1 MTAEPVIIWHN
12 PRCSKSR
19 GALRILEERGVP
31 HEVRLYLEHPP
42 SVAEIEEVMAKLGIT
57 DPRQMMRKKEPEYRE
72 LGLQDADRAQLIRA
86 MAEHP
91 RLIERPILIR
101 EDRAIIAR
109 PPELAEDF
117 LAA

>member
-1 MTAEPVIIWHN
+1 MTAETVIIWHN

-19 GALRILEERGVP
+19 GALKILTERNMP
-31 HEVRLYLEHPP
+31 HEVRLYLEDPP
-42 SVAEIEEVMAKLGIT
+42 SVAEIKEVMAKLGIT
-57 DPRQMMRKKEPEYRE
+57 DPREMMRKKEKEYRE
-72 LGLQDADRAQLIRA
+72 LGLQDADSERLIQA

-101 EDRAIIAR
+101 GQHAIIAR

>member
-19 GALRILEERGVP
+19 GALKILVERGVP
-31 HEVRLYLEHPP
+31 HEVRLYLDNPP
-42 SVAEIEEVMAKLGIT
+42 TVAEIREVMSKLGIT
-57 DPRQMMRKKEPEYRE
+57 DPREMMRKKEPEYRD
-72 LGLQDADRAQLIRA
+72 LGLKDAGPERLIEA
-86 MAEHP
+86 MATHP

-101 EDRAIIAR
+101 GSRAIIAR

>member
-19 GALRILEERGVP
+19 GALKILAERSVP
-31 HEVRLYLEHPP
+31 HEVRLYLEDPP

-57 DPRQMMRKKEPEYRE
+57 DPQEMMRKKEAEYRE
-72 LGLQDADRAQLIRA
+72 LGLKDADPERLIQA

-101 EDRAIIAR
+101 GQRAIIAR